1 MNLKAGSLIQ
11 VTSDCY
17 GIYILEENEDI
28 KTRSILVP
36 AGYYIVID
44 LISEYDQIYA
54 EILYEGKVVLFRYIF
69 KNSIILS

>member
-11 VTSDCY
+11 VISDCY